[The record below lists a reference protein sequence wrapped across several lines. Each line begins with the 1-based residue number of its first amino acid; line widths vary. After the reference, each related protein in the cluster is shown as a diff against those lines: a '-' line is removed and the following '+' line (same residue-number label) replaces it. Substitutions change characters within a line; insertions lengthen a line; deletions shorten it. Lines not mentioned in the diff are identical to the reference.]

1 MPGWIGPT
9 IALSLLVIALAV
21 VAVTA
26 TILMAIKELMEHGQ
40 SLAKEVRE
48 LRGDLAPTLDAVKRL
63 GEKGLDVVQMAEDEA
78 RGVVETARRIRYD
91 VERGVKRAKR
101 RLADLDAVVGVA
113 QEELDA
119 TVVEV
124 SAALQTARAGAGMIG
139 RLRRLVRPRRRG
151 AA

>member
-9 IALSLLVIALAV
+9 VALSLLVIALAV

-48 LRGDLAPTLDAVKRL
+48 LRTDLAPTLDAVKRL
-63 GEKGLDVVQMAEDEA
+63 GEKGLDVVQLAEDEA

-113 QEELDA
+113 QEELDS

-124 SAALQTARAGAGMIG
+124 AAALQTARAGAGMIG
-139 RLRRLVRPRRRG
+139 QLRRLVRPRRRG